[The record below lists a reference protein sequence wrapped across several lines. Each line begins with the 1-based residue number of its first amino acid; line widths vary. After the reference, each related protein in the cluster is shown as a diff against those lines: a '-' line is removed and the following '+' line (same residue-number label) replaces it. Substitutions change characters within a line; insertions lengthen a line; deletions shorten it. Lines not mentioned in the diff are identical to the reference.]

1 MQGFLTI
8 VHFIQNKK
16 EKYPLVALRGNC
28 LSTTEELF
36 RAMKCAFVPPR
47 RDERGGCFPGDI
59 PPLMLVPSHL
69 ARFLFG
75 CVLGTGW
82 IKN

>member
-8 VHFIQNKK
+8 VRFIQNKK

-36 RAMKCAFVPPR
+36 RAMKCMILPPR
-47 RDERGGCFPGDI
+47 RDERGGCFPGDM
-59 PPLMLVPSHL
+59 PALMLVPSHL
-69 ARFLFG
+69 ARFLF
-75 CVLGTGW
+75 
-82 IKN
+82 